1 MMDRRGHLSGAV
13 GGAAILAA
21 VFMVASVLPSHPRLG
36 RTELTSLA
44 DQPGLPLTLAP
55 KPAISLP
62 HAQKLMYIVPKHH
75 EKMGDYFDFMNACK
89 KACGPS
95 ATLGR
100 QKCGAD
106 ELSPIY
112 LDYRSKCKADFHG
125 CACEITY
132 MYCGCVRS
140 LLTQ

>member
-1 MMDRRGHLSGAV
+1 MAARRELPAAV
-13 GGAAILAA
+13 GGAAILFA
-21 VFMVASVLPSHPRLG
+21 VFMVVSVLPQHPRLV
-36 RTELTSLA
+36 RAELTSLA
-44 DQPGLPLTLAP
+44 DQPDLPMTLEP

-62 HAQKLMYIVPKHH
+62 KAQKLMYIVPEHH
-75 EKMGDYFDFMNACK
+75 GKMGDYFDFMNACK

-106 ELSPIY
+106 ELTPIY

-132 MYCGCVRS
+132 MYCG
-140 LLTQ
+140 